1 MLILYEKQGKG
12 IALLR
17 NNIEAMIDMLN
28 YFIVI
33 AVIEEQIRT
42 CSRCATQQCFAS
54 PYLNGCKN
62 LSAMD

>member
-42 CSRCATQQCFAS
+42 CSRCAPKA
-54 PYLNGCKN
+54 LLCKP
-62 LSAMD
+62 LSEWV